1 MPQKKQFSVKIK
13 IFRHHEV
20 IIFVSS
26 MAQSRYFLT
35 AFLFLLTGWVLVGL
49 GFNDSISE
57 RIHHFGHR
65 SMDDFFIHFSWLAE
79 WLMIVV
85 ALLMA
90 FYAHIKRGLIFGLG
104 LGFQSILV
112 AAIKGWINAPR
123 PIEAKTYVM
132 RSIAHLEI
140 HHWQSFPSGHTA
152 VAFFC
157 MGWVAITINK
167 STQSAVWGVL
177 CALIAAGI
185 GYSRIYLG
193 QHFLFDVCAGGTIA
207 LLFLQLSYQM
217 TKRMGY
223 DV

>member
-57 RIHHFGHR
+57 SIHHFGHR

-85 ALLMA
+85 ALFTA
-90 FYAHIKRGLIFGLG
+90 FYSHIKRGLIFGLG
-104 LGFQSILV
+104 LGIQSILV
-112 AAIKGWINAPR
+112 AAIKDWINAPR
-123 PIEAKTYVM
+123 PIEAKSYVM
-132 RSIAHLEI
+132 RSIPHLEDR
-140 HHWQSFPSGHTA
+140 
-152 VAFFC
+152 
-157 MGWVAITINK
+157 K
-167 STQSAVWGVL
+167 STRLNS
-177 CALIAAGI
+177 
-185 GYSRIYLG
+185 S
-193 QHFLFDVCAGGTIA
+193 H
-207 LLFLQLSYQM
+207 
-217 TKRMGY
+217 
-223 DV
+223 